1 MKIKEAT
8 DILKSIGWQLSKDE
22 VGDRFAQMQLKD
34 RTVEI
39 GYIIRRFLHDEEFS
53 ASPALYTDEFSS
65 TYNHIRDRSSGRT
78 AFIVPWNWHGVRVPE
93 IREEHVHQAS
103 QMAID
108 WAKEQDLHQG
118 LLAHAALPTTAFGTR
133 PVKHLAALALLGD
146 IEKLKFYQASFEAGD
161 RLGFEDYITK
171 DYIDRA
177 VAIAEQ
183 HLTAD

>member
-8 DILKSIGWQLSKDE
+8 DILKSIGWKTYMDE
-22 VGDRFAQMQLKD
+22 GSRRASLKLLD

-39 GYIIRRFLHDEEFS
+39 GYIIRRFPHDEKFS
-53 ASPALYTDEFSS
+53 ASPALYTDEFSAACS
-65 TYNHIRDRSSGRT
+65 RIENVPDDDMP
-78 AFIVPWNWHGVRVPE
+78 FIVPWNWPGVRVPE
-93 IREEHVHQAS
+93 IKEEHVHQAS

-118 LLAHAALPTTAFGTR
+118 LLAHAALPTTAFGLK
-133 PVKHLAALALLGD
+133 PVWHLAALALLGD

-161 RLGFEDYITK
+161 RLGFLPYITK

-177 VAIAEQ
+177 VAIAKQ
-183 HLTAD
+183 NLAAD